1 MESKLIE
8 KINQNYKEILNIL
21 KSFLKENFNNA
32 KENNKKYNCFENTIL
47 NKKKNE
53 IGKYIKE
60 YSDENNLFFE
70 AMKNTKQKIIDL
82 IKDILTY
89 KRKIIE
95 NKNESLYLV
104 KHPQDCLFLLKIE
117 EYNNNIYNYI
127 NLIENQISEY
137 KYDKLESLYFIL
149 CNMKICSK

>member
-32 KENNKKYNCFENTIL
+32 KENNKNYDSFDNIIL

-53 IGKYIKE
+53 IGKYIE
-60 YSDENNLFFE
+60 DYSNKKNSFFE
-70 AMKNTKQKIIDL
+70 TMKNTKQKISDL

-95 NKNESLYLV
+95 NTNESLYLV
-104 KHPQDCLFLLKIE
+104 KHPQDCLFLLKID
-117 EYNNNIYNYI
+117 EYNNNINNYI
-127 NLIENQISEY
+127 NLIETQIYGY
-137 KYDKLESLYFIL
+137 KYDKLESLFFIL
-149 CNMKICSK
+149 CNMKINSK